1 MIHSDAQVRKTEV
14 TKGFQQ
20 MLLIGVLWASYV
32 AKNLELYSV
41 VHLYTKP
48 SSVPTKNRVSS
59 FGLKAMHLPPSKNKT
74 KSFIYNVS

>member
-1 MIHSDAQVRKTEV
+1 MTYVDLWSHTFIIHSNAQVRKTEV

-41 VHLYTKP
+41 VHL
-48 SSVPTKNRVSS
+48 
-59 FGLKAMHLPPSKNKT
+59 
-74 KSFIYNVS
+74 